1 MRCIT
6 KPANFRIGRDL
17 QSVMTEDVIWD
28 ALARALAGEY
38 DILARLGFGR
48 GDAPVYLARELVTDN
63 LVALRLPPISSG
75 NDAQEYGLEVVRQI
89 DQTLPEVETRCSH
102 CGRTLHQWAR
112 FCTKCGRDISGI
124 APSTSGKTR
133 DQLRAL
139 ARAASAGKY
148 EVLGEMTRAEGGGL
162 VYFARDYAT
171 GRIVGL
177 QLEPGPF
184 SSLMITPTQFAA
196 LDATVRLE
204 QPRRSSVAKPP
215 TRISITKELP
225 LPSIT
230 PALAR
235 VPGIGPFI
243 EGQRKLG
250 RLGLLLAGVALV
262 LLAVLVVV
270 LFRGVTG

>member
-1 MRCIT
+1 
-6 KPANFRIGRDL
+6 
-17 QSVMTEDVIWD
+17 MTEDVIWD

-133 DQLRAL
+133 DQLRGL
-139 ARAASAGKY
+139 ARAAAAGKY

-177 QLEPGPF
+177 QLEPGPD
-184 SSLMITPTQFAA
+184 SSLVITPTQFAA

-204 QPRRSSVAKPP
+204 QPRRSSVTSPP
-215 TRISITKELP
+215 KRISITKELP
-225 LPSIT
+225 NLVP
-230 PALAR
+230 PLAR
-235 VPGIGPFI
+235 VPGLGPFI
-243 EGQRKLG
+243 GGDGQRNLG
-250 RLGLLLAGVALV
+250 RLGLILAGVALV
-262 LLAVLVVV
+262 VLVALVV
-270 LFRGVTG
+270 MLYRGTRG